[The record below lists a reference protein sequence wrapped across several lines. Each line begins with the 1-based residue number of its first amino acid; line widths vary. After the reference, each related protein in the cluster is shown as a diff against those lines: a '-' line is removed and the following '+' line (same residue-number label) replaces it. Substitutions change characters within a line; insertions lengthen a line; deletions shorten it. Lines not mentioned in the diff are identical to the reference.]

1 MSETFKSPSQGRA
14 GDEWAQIQGHKDA
27 ERVREPSDKL
37 ADFLNNATEESV
49 DVTELDSVLSELAQT
64 SPLPEGDAFDV
75 EQGLRRFH
83 QRLDA
88 GSASEGGQAAETSFV
103 SSSLPGSKKHRL
115 PRVFL
120 IAAVLTLVLA
130 TAASSARLN
139 FVGRFTRWTEETF
152 GFGTHETEFAEIT
165 KRPELAVNE
174 TREYETVQ
182 ALCDDFG
189 ITAPL
194 FPTWVPE
201 RFGNPTVVAMSAKRG
216 VSFQIDYGNADV
228 QLHILAYEIT
238 ANLRDTERDPTSS
251 DCESIHGIRYFFM
264 SDDNPDRGFSLEK
277 VAWQNGQFECRI
289 TGTTTGDEMKRIIY
303 SIYEGE

>member
-1 MSETFKSPSQGRA
+1 MSETFKSPSQGRT
-14 GDEWAQIQGHKDA
+14 GDERAQIQGHKDA

-37 ADFLNNATEESV
+37 ADFLNNATEESI
-49 DVTELDSVLSELAQT
+49 DVTELDSILSELAQT

-75 EQGLRRFH
+75 EQGLRRFR

-120 IAAVLTLVLA
+120 ITAVLTLILA
-130 TAASSARLN
+130 TAASSSR
-139 FVGRFTRWTEETF
+139 FDFFGQFTRWTAETF
-152 GFGTHETEFAEIT
+152 GFGTHETEFAEMT
-165 KRPELAVNE
+165 KQPLGYREK
-174 TREYETVQ
+174 REYESVQ

-201 RFGNPTVVAMSAKRG
+201 RFGEPTVMAMNARRG
-216 VSFQIDYGNADV
+216 ISFQIDYGDAKE

-238 ANLRDTERDPTSS
+238 ANMRDTEIDTYSA
-251 DCESIHGIRYFFM
+251 DFELIHGITYYFV
-264 SDDNPDRGFSLEK
+264 SDDNADRGFSLEK
-277 VAWQNGQFECRI
+277 VVWQNGQFECRI
-289 TGTTTGDEMKRIIY
+289 TGTTTRDEMKQIIY
-303 SIYEGE
+303 SINEGA